1 MTLGPDVRQD
11 DGLALAGND
20 QQRPQI
26 PPLTGKGDRE
36 RPKAEISA
44 VTVSRHH
51 TGYAQQGEGTR

>member
-1 MTLGPDVRQD
+1 MTLDPDVRQD
-11 DGLALAGND
+11 DGSALAGND

-26 PPLTGKGDRE
+26 PPLQGGDRE